1 MDECENCETEV
12 YITGD
17 CMSYCPR
24 ELHYTESHEWVR
36 LENDDTVTIGIT
48 DHAQHQLGDLVFIEL
63 PDNNSGME
71 KGDELAVV
79 ESVKTAADV
88 YAPISGEVIAIN
100 EQLSSRP
107 ELINQDPYG
116 NGWIC
121 RIKPENLD
129 ELAGLLDADAYL
141 KMITDY

>member
-1 MDECENCETEV
+1 
-12 YITGD
+12 
-17 CMSYCPR
+17 MSDIPR

-36 LENDDTVTIGIT
+36 LENDDTVVVGVS
-48 DHAQHQLGDLVFIEL
+48 DHAQQQLGDLVFVEL
-63 PDNNSGME
+63 PDNNTGME

-100 EQLSSRP
+100 TQLETQP

-121 RIKPENLD
+121 RIKPEQLD
-129 ELAGLLDADAYL
+129 DLDQLMDADAYQA
-141 KMITDY
+141 MISKD

>member
-1 MDECENCETEV
+1 
-12 YITGD
+12 
-17 CMSYCPR
+17 MSDCPR

-36 LENDDTVTIGIT
+36 LENDDTVTVGIT
-48 DHAQHQLGDLVFIEL
+48 DHAQHQLGDLVFVEL

>member
-1 MDECENCETEV
+1 
-12 YITGD
+12 
-17 CMSYCPR
+17 MSDCPR

-48 DHAQHQLGDLVFIEL
+48 EHAQHQLGDLVFIEL

-100 EQLSSRP
+100 EQLSARP

-121 RIKPENLD
+121 RMKPENMD
-129 ELAGLLDADAYL
+129 ELSELMDADKYR
-141 KMITDY
+141 DSVSEE

>member
-1 MDECENCETEV
+1 MTDT
-12 YITGD
+12 
-17 CMSYCPR
+17 PR

-36 LENDDTVTIGIT
+36 LENDDTITVGIT
-48 DHAQHQLGDLVFIEL
+48 DHAQHQLGDLVFVEL
-63 PDNNSGME
+63 PDNNFDME

-88 YAPISGEVIAIN
+88 YAPISGEIIAVN
-100 EQLSSRP
+100 AQLESRP

-121 RIKPENLD
+121 RMKPSNIEELD
-129 ELAGLLDADAYL
+129 ELMTSDVYL
-141 KMITDY
+141 QSISEEH

>member
-1 MDECENCETEV
+1 
-12 YITGD
+12 
-17 CMSYCPR
+17 MSDCPR

-48 DHAQHQLGDLVFIEL
+48 DHAQHQLGDLVFVEL
-63 PDNNSGME
+63 PDNHSGME
-71 KGDELAVV
+71 KGDELAVI

-100 EQLSSRP
+100 EQLSARP

-116 NGWIC
+116 TGWIC
-121 RIKPENLD
+121 KIKPDNLD
-129 ELAGLLDADAYL
+129 ELDELLDADKYN
-141 KMITDY
+141 DSVSE

>member
-1 MDECENCETEV
+1 
-12 YITGD
+12 
-17 CMSYCPR
+17 MSDCPR

-36 LENDDTVTIGIT
+36 LENDDTVTVGIT
-48 DHAQHQLGDLVFIEL
+48 DHAQHQLGDLVFVEL

-88 YAPISGEVIAIN
+88 YAPISGEVISVN
-100 EQLSSRP
+100 PQLQERP

-121 RIKPENLD
+121 KIRPENME
-129 ELAGLLDADAYL
+129 ELGELMDADKYRQQ
-141 KMITDY
+141 TSETH